1 MVKITVLYGHP
12 DDPAA
17 FERHFDDVHIPLVN
31 AMPNLRR
38 VEKALVVA
46 TSDGSAPP
54 YYRVVELYFDSEEEL
69 QASRATPEGRAPG
82 EDVPNY
88 ATGGAT
94 VRASSYVLGGAAR
107 WRLAETAPSIRE
119 VAPQSTMAWDAREE
133 DEAPCASAPSRSP
146 AAAWRCPTP
155 RSATRTRAPA
165 KVR

>member
-17 FERHFDDVHIPLVN
+17 FEQHFSAVHEPLVH

-38 VEKALVVA
+38 FEKALVVA
-46 TSDGSAPP
+46 TTDGSPPP

-94 VRASSYVLGGAAR
+94 VLISVL
-107 WRLAETAPSIRE
+107 
-119 VAPQSTMAWDAREE
+119 D
-133 DEAPCASAPSRSP
+133 
-146 AAAWRCPTP
+146 
-155 RSATRTRAPA
+155 
-165 KVR
+165 

>member
-1 MVKITVLYGHP
+1 MRLGFPITMVKITILYGHP

-17 FERHFDDVHIPLVN
+17 FERHFDDVHTPLVN

-38 VEKALVVA
+38 FEKALVVA
-46 TSDGSAPP
+46 TSDGSAAP

-94 VRASSYVLGGAAR
+94 VLIAV
-107 WRLAETAPSIRE
+107 
-119 VAPQSTMAWDAREE
+119 VD
-133 DEAPCASAPSRSP
+133 
-146 AAAWRCPTP
+146 
-155 RSATRTRAPA
+155 
-165 KVR
+165 

>member
-1 MVKITVLYGHP
+1 MRIGFPITVIKITVLYGHP

-38 VEKALVVA
+38 FEKALVVA

-94 VRASSYVLGGAAR
+94 VLIAV
-107 WRLAETAPSIRE
+107 
-119 VAPQSTMAWDAREE
+119 VD
-133 DEAPCASAPSRSP
+133 
-146 AAAWRCPTP
+146 
-155 RSATRTRAPA
+155 
-165 KVR
+165 

>member
-1 MVKITVLYGHP
+1 MRIRFPITMIKITVLYGHP

-38 VEKALVVA
+38 FEKALVVA
-46 TSDGSAPP
+46 TSDGSTPP

-94 VRASSYVLGGAAR
+94 VLIAV
-107 WRLAETAPSIRE
+107 
-119 VAPQSTMAWDAREE
+119 VD
-133 DEAPCASAPSRSP
+133 
-146 AAAWRCPTP
+146 
-155 RSATRTRAPA
+155 
-165 KVR
+165 